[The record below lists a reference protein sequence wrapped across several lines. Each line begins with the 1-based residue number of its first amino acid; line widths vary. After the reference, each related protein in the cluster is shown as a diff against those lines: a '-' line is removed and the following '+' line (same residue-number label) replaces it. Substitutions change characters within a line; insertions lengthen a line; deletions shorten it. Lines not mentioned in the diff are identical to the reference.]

1 MNRPYQTI
9 CEYCGKE
16 ITTFARKEYNL
27 FLIFYILIIYYFYGF
42 LYGSIIIGITFMLFQ
57 NITHIC
63 PNCYGEISYKSF
75 YPISSKG
82 IYITITY
89 GKCIIVIKKIY
100 IFILIGIILIIGII
114 INFNYYTN
122 LISNN
127 ELSNKKIIDDNLNEK
142 FIEKLYNKS
151 DTILSWESL
160 INDCGSKVMVENAAK
175 GIEIFQRKYYKKKI
189 NWKGY
194 FISAFIQRI
203 AGFVDSEHLVNLNI
217 RMIPSETIKEQDLIL
232 SLNRE
237 NYNKFLNELKL
248 LKTGS
253 PIQFEAI
260 FEEIGDE
267 WKPHHLHLVN
277 IKLIDDFISNKEK
290 VMLFKGINF
299 NIEGHMKIQKE
310 INDVIQDDNKTNIN
324 NNEKDLN
331 FTLDEDDNLNEKD
344 KNNSIEENNN
354 NENKNENNTNTE
366 NNNDNNTIPNNNNEK
381 TTIIILFKIIIM
393 KIKMKIIQTLKTTM
407 IIIIFKIIIMK
418 ITIKINKKE

>member
-42 LYGSIIIGITFMLFQ
+42 LYGSIIIGTTFMLFQ

-63 PNCYGEISYKSF
+63 PNCYSEISNKSF

-100 IFILIGIILIIGII
+100 IFTLIGIIIIFGII
-114 INFNYYTN
+114 INYNFYKN
-122 LISNN
+122 LQLNNN
-127 ELSNKKIIDDNLNEK
+127 EIENKKIIDNEK
-142 FIEKLYNKS
+142 REEFIEKLYNKS
-151 DTILSWESL
+151 DTSLSWENL
-160 INDCGSKVMVENAAK
+160 IKDCGSKVMVENAAK

-194 FISAFIQRI
+194 FISAFVQRI

-232 SLNRE
+232 SLNRDS
-237 NYNKFLNELKL
+237 YYKFFNELKL

-253 PIQFEAI
+253 PIQFNAI

-267 WKPHHLHLVN
+267 WKPHHLHLLTLT
-277 IKLIDDFISNKEK
+277 LIDDFIADKEK
-290 VMLFKGINF
+290 VLLFKGINF
-299 NIEGHMKIQKE
+299 DIEGHMKIEKE
-310 INDVIQDDNKTNIN
+310 VNEVINDSNQTQFNNQDKN
-324 NNEKDLN
+324 DLN
-331 FTLDEDDNLNEKD
+331 FTLDDENNIEQNQNISINEKENN
-344 KNNSIEENNN
+344 KNQTNNNNNIEKKENNN
-354 NENKNENNTNTE
+354 
-366 NNNDNNTIPNNNNEK
+366 
-381 TTIIILFKIIIM
+381 
-393 KIKMKIIQTLKTTM
+393 
-407 IIIIFKIIIMK
+407 
-418 ITIKINKKE
+418 TIKDNDK

>member
-1 MNRPYQTI
+1 
-9 CEYCGKE
+9 
-16 ITTFARKEYNL
+16 
-27 FLIFYILIIYYFYGF
+27 
-42 LYGSIIIGITFMLFQ
+42 MLFQ

-100 IFILIGIILIIGII
+100 IFTLIGIILIIGII

-175 GIEIFQRKYYKKKI
+175 GIEIFQRKYYRKKI

-267 WKPHHLHLVN
+267 WSPHHLHLVD
-277 IKLIDDFISNKEK
+277 IKLIDDFINDKEK
-290 VMLFKGINF
+290 IVLFKGINF

-310 INDVIQDDNKTNIN
+310 VNDVIENKK
-324 NNEKDLN
+324 NESQKELN
-331 FTLDEDDNLNEKD
+331 FTLENDNENDKSNDLNNNNNDNDNDNQNIISDESNNVNNSNSNSNENVNQENENKNDLNED
-344 KNNSIEENNN
+344 NNINNN
-354 NENKNENNTNTE
+354 NENNNETNLNKNNTKENN
-366 NNNDNNTIPNNNNEK
+366 
-381 TTIIILFKIIIM
+381 
-393 KIKMKIIQTLKTTM
+393 
-407 IIIIFKIIIMK
+407 
-418 ITIKINKKE
+418 